1 MKIVSLA
8 FLVHLFILGHLHRPV
23 RSQQDT
29 DLQLQSGQFQRLLIF
44 VEDRRGV
51 QKTASELL
59 RLIKEIKVGFNAA
72 SRLLQNLTTA
82 VGRPMRLGSAS
93 VLVSARLGR
102 ELRAAGLPVGD
113 ARWQRRNRADFVVT
127 HDVDA
132 DTEGSVA
139 METGCGKPGKKV
151 VMQDASFTNDSNSI
165 VHRKVALFFSQY
177 RWGLLSEQPVG
188 SPIETGPDGELRV
201 SACSA
206 ELRVR
211 LAAADGSSTC
221 EFDVNSRR
229 TSRGCAPK
237 LSESQPD
244 GPLASFMFAPFHRAV
259 NRFCDARS
267 KEPQLQHNGM
277 VDSLM
282 NRQCDGLSAAEV
294 LRNHR
299 DFWGTPDGTRPAPGD
314 ISFDVVAE
322 KSNRRVVVV
331 MDTSGSMS
339 GLRIAMMISAVNQF
353 LLEIIE
359 DGSECALISFTNRH
373 SVLSNFVSIQSRRD
387 RERLSSLVSRLHA
400 NGGTCIG
407 GAVSAAASVIHKAV
421 NMLGYHGPASASAT
435 GQIIL
440 LSDGVEGCPGR
451 LNSMVSF
458 LAHSSLEVVS
468 IRYGDKADSRMDR
481 LAEVTGGQKFFGGTS
496 IADSSGLRLALG
508 ATTTAIDES
517 KRTLTLTSE
526 EIGSRFVRRRFNVDE
541 SVRRD
546 LVFRVTVPSNTGAV
560 TQLRLLL
567 NAPSGREFG
576 YRNRSDIYEANA
588 AIGTVAI
595 RVPDS
600 QIQKGIWILRDE
612 ASESQPES
620 HPSTGAG
627 GSIVV
632 TGRSSE
638 DSVEAPVVLTAEV
651 HPSIVQ
657 RISEE
662 TKIAVF
668 AQLLRGHTPVR
679 GGRLYASVRSD
690 SNLVASFDLMDNGA
704 GADLKAGDGTYSA
717 YLPVA
722 ELNEPRDFSVSV
734 KSLSPVSRV
743 TSAGK
748 VTVRYRNP
756 SFNRQLVPPPKVI
769 DFRVT
774 VNTLNNSAVLMWT
787 AVEDPT
793 VKNASAK
800 YEIRYSSSREQL
812 IKNFS
817 TCPILTVLSEGLGA
831 PGSTVQ
837 LNAFHQLAGRGAV
850 FVAVSGVSA
859 LNVSGPQSN
868 LIGVDLTPPSV
879 TQLTHIGLL
888 PVGDGMG
895 ATEPPSRMSVPGL
908 IVGVTAS
915 VAAAAGLAY
924 LSMVLH
930 RRASSA
936 QPASLTKPADT
947 DTKQGK
953 APRSQSANN
962 VSRRNRADFVV
973 THDVDADTEGSVAME
988 TGCGKPGKKV
998 VMQDASFTND
1008 SNSIVHRK
1016 VALFFSQ
1023 YRWGLLSEQPV
1034 GSPIET
1040 GPDGELR
1047 GNRLTMMKSAV
1058 SQFLMEILE
1067 DGSECAL
1074 ISFTNGHQLL
1084 SGFTKIRSREDRE
1097 NLSRLVEALNA
1108 SGSTCIAGAVRAAA

>member
-102 ELRAAGLPVGD
+102 ELRTAGLRVGD
-113 ARWQRRNRADFVVT
+113 AGGSAGTEPTSLSPTTSTPIPRARSPWRS
-127 HDVDA
+127 DA
-132 DTEGSVA
+132 
-139 METGCGKPGKKV
+139 
-151 VMQDASFTNDSNSI
+151 ASPA
-165 VHRKVALFFSQY
+165 RKSSCRMRASRMTQTALVALFFSQY

-930 RRASSA
+930 RGASWA
-936 QPASLTKPADT
+936 QPALLTKAADT
-947 DTKQGK
+947 GTKKQGE
-953 APRSQSANN
+953 APKSQS
-962 VSRRNRADFVV
+962 
-973 THDVDADTEGSVAME
+973 
-988 TGCGKPGKKV
+988 
-998 VMQDASFTND
+998 
-1008 SNSIVHRK
+1008 SNSV
-1016 VALFFSQ
+1016 
-1023 YRWGLLSEQPV
+1023 
-1034 GSPIET
+1034 
-1040 GPDGELR
+1040 
-1047 GNRLTMMKSAV
+1047 SAV
-1058 SQFLMEILE
+1058 RYADELF
-1067 DGSECAL
+1067 DGSTLPTPA
-1074 ISFTNGHQLL
+1074 I
-1084 SGFTKIRSREDRE
+1084 
-1097 NLSRLVEALNA
+1097 
-1108 SGSTCIAGAVRAAA
+1108 